1 MDRQELKQLLNI
13 LYEMEGLTDMAIRRD
28 EETPEGIFRLIAQK
42 AQCVSE
48 ITSSWSVADDGEADL
63 GCADYSIN
71 EAEEPTDELE
81 TSALE
86 SHLDE
91 SEALIEEPQKE
102 ESETLESPLFVGVND
117 AEPDDDID
125 VEFVYGDDED
135 AAEDESAEQLSPE
148 QPQEDEQ
155 ESDEE
160 SMIDSQM
167 STLFDASAFDDDDE
181 DDEED
186 EGSEEDVCYDAT
198 DDEEVLDEEPSEEDG
213 DFLAS
218 YTDASHSVD
227 VSDRP
232 DIRRMFSVNDR
243 YRFRRELFS
252 NSEVD
257 FVDNLNLVQA
267 MSCYE
272 DAEDYFYNDLQWD
285 KEFEEVVEF
294 MSIIYRY
301 FNSTR

>member
-1 MDRQELKQLLNI
+1 M
-13 LYEMEGLTDMAIRRD
+13 
-28 EETPEGIFRLIAQK
+28 
-42 AQCVSE
+42 
-48 ITSSWSVADDGEADL
+48 
-63 GCADYSIN
+63 
-71 EAEEPTDELE
+71 
-81 TSALE
+81 
-86 SHLDE
+86 
-91 SEALIEEPQKE
+91 
-102 ESETLESPLFVGVND
+102 
-117 AEPDDDID
+117 
-125 VEFVYGDDED
+125 
-135 AAEDESAEQLSPE
+135 SPE

-155 ESDEE
+155 GSDEE

>member
-1 MDRQELKQLLNI
+1 MP
-13 LYEMEGLTDMAIRRD
+13 RRL
-28 EETPEGIFRLIAQK
+28 ERRFRP
-42 AQCVSE
+42 VM
-48 ITSSWSVADDGEADL
+48 V
-63 GCADYSIN
+63 
-71 EAEEPTDELE
+71 
-81 TSALE
+81 
-86 SHLDE
+86 
-91 SEALIEEPQKE
+91 
-102 ESETLESPLFVGVND
+102 
-117 AEPDDDID
+117 
-125 VEFVYGDDED
+125 
-135 AAEDESAEQLSPE
+135 
-148 QPQEDEQ
+148 
-155 ESDEE
+155 
-160 SMIDSQM
+160 
-167 STLFDASAFDDDDE
+167 
-181 DDEED
+181 
-186 EGSEEDVCYDAT
+186 
-198 DDEEVLDEEPSEEDG
+198 EEPSEEDG